1 MVTPEPLPQLFIPL
15 FTPNASLEQV
25 GGKGLNLIKLART
38 GFPVTNAFLIPTE
51 CYWEFVNENLLDSFI
66 QDALKSLDST
76 SPEALSAASAEI
88 RTQFERGAISP
99 KIASAL
105 EIAWR
110 WLSAHPVAVRSSAT
124 AEDLPDMSF
133 AGQQDTFLNIVGD
146 EALREAVV
154 KCWSSLWTTRAIGY
168 RARNNISH
176 QDVALC
182 VIVQNMVPS
191 DASGV
196 MFTANPLT
204 GCRTETAIDAT
215 LGLGEAL
222 VGGYVEPDHYVVAT
236 QGGGVHFRRRRA
248 KRSAPHLLGPSKARI
263 THKFQGS
270 KSITI
275 TGKAEGGVITQEA
288 DRSSQQAIPDKIILQ
303 LAEMGQ
309 RVAELYNFPQDIEW
323 AYILPPPSPPEA
335 RPEQSRRVGGRRGA
349 GGDEGGLYLLQS
361 RPITSLFPLPEGMGP
376 EPLKFMIGFQAVQ
389 GVVDPF
395 TPLGQDLMM
404 LVLTGGGSAFKL
416 EHTIE
421 TQTAFYIAAERIFI
435 NMTPILRTPQGN
447 KVYPKVIKAIDPG
460 VAQATAELVK
470 DPRFAPIHHRPSLS
484 TIRRFAGFMLPFVG
498 QVIRVFRNPERRKA
512 EIMQAFDDKVAVT
525 KARQISSGD
534 MWEDFSQSMQ
544 LLHEAKDLFPDFV
557 IPKGIPP
564 IVAGMAPF
572 FGILERFSLEAA
584 AATGIERFKTIFLE
598 ISRGMPDNVTT
609 EMDLVL
615 WGTAQT
621 LRNDPDS
628 SKAFDNTP
636 AAALAASY
644 LAGSLPPLA
653 QKTIADFMDKF
664 GARGLAE
671 IDLGRKRWG
680 EDPTHIMQVLL
691 SYLAIDDPAL
701 APDVVFERGA
711 IAAQEAAV
719 LLEQEVRK
727 LPGGRI
733 KARLVRFAANRYRAV
748 GGMREAPKFF
758 AIRMMGIIRQGLL
771 ESGQNFVD
779 AGLLDQAD
787 DLFFLYIR
795 ELNEIVQQAQFPP
808 DIRTRIAERRVLR
821 KREMLRKQIPR
832 VLLSDGTAFYE
843 GVAAPDGDDNAIVG
857 DPVSPGVVEG
867 NVRVVLNPHETQLK
881 PGEIL
886 VCPGTDP
893 AWTPLFL
900 AAGGLIMEVGGMM
913 THGSV
918 VAREYGI
925 PAVVGVHQATTRLE
939 TGQRIRMNGSTGQ
952 IEVISEQ

>member
-15 FTPNASLEQV
+15 LSPQSALEKV
-25 GGKGLNLIKLART
+25 GGKGLNLIKLARA

-76 SPEALSAASAEI
+76 APEALSAASAEI
-88 RTQFERGAISP
+88 RTRFERGAISP

-105 EIAWR
+105 EIARR
-110 WLSAHPVAVRSSAT
+110 WLGAHPVAVRSSAT

-133 AGQQDTFLNIVGD
+133 AGQQDTFLNIIGG
-146 EALREAVV
+146 EALCAAVV
-154 KCWSSLWTTRAIGY
+154 KCWSSLWTGRAIGY

-176 QDVALC
+176 QDVSLC

-196 MFTANPLT
+196 MFTANPLN
-204 GCRTETAIDAT
+204 GRRTETVIDAT

-222 VGGYVEPDHYVVAT
+222 VGGYVEPDHYVVDSLT
-236 QGGGVHFRRRRA
+236 N
-248 KRSAPHLLGPSKARI
+248 RI

-288 DRSSQQAIPDKIILQ
+288 DRSLQQAIPDKTIRQ

-323 AYILPPPSPPEA
+323 AFINPPPSPPGI
-335 RPEQSRRVGGRRGA
+335 GGRRGA

-361 RPITSLFPLPEGMGP
+361 RPITSLFPLPEGMEP

-389 GVVDPF
+389 GVIDPF
-395 TPLGQDLMM
+395 TPLGQDLMK
-404 LVLTGGGSAFKL
+404 LVLTGGGRVFKL
-416 EHTIE
+416 EHTID

-435 NMTPILRTPQGN
+435 NMTPILRTPKGN

-460 VAQATAELVK
+460 VAQATVELVK
-470 DPRFAPIHHRPSLS
+470 DPRFAPIHRRPSLS
-484 TIRRFAGFMLPFVG
+484 TIGRVAGFALPFVR
-498 QVIRVFRNPERRKA
+498 QVIRILRDPERRKA
-512 EIMQAFDDKVAVT
+512 EILQSFDDIVAET
-525 KARQISSGD
+525 KTRRKSNGD
-534 MWEDFSQSMQ
+534 MWGDFADNMQ
-544 LLHEAKDLFPDFV
+544 MLHEAKNLFADFV

-564 IVAGMAPF
+564 VVAGMAPF
-572 FGILERFSLEAA
+572 FGILERFSRAA
-584 AATGIERFKTIFLE
+584 AEATGDARFNTIYLE

-615 WGTAQT
+615 WSTAQT

-628 SKAFDNTP
+628 SKVFDDTP
-636 AAALAASY
+636 AATLAARY
-644 LAGSLPPLA
+644 LAGSLPPAA
-653 QKTIADFMDKF
+653 QKAIADFMDKF

-671 IDLGRKRWG
+671 IDLGRERWG

-691 SYLAIDDPAL
+691 SYLAIDDPDL
-701 APDVVFERGA
+701 APDVVFKRGA

-733 KARLVRFAANRYRAV
+733 KARLVRFAVSRYRAV

-771 ESGQNFVD
+771 ESGRNFVD
-779 AGLLDQAD
+779 AGLLDKAD
-787 DLFFLYIR
+787 DLFFLYLR
-795 ELNEIVQQAQFPP
+795 ELDDIAKQAQFPA
-808 DIRTRIAERRVLR
+808 DIRTRIAERRALR
-821 KREMLRKQIPR
+821 RREMLRKQIPR

-843 GVAAPDGDDNAIVG
+843 GVAAPDGDENAIVG

-867 NVRVVLNPHETQLK
+867 YVKVVLNPHETQLNH
-881 PGEIL
+881 GEIL

-900 AAGGLIMEVGGMM
+900 AAGGLVMEVGGMM

-939 TGQRIRMNGSTGQ
+939 TGQRIRVNGSTGI
-952 IEVISEQ
+952 IEII